1 MSNQNNI
8 WWEYR
13 PHIRGM
19 KVENYFFPESIGP
32 LVSYRPAYKKQNAE
46 SPKVYRAFFYFRH
59 TLRSQWE
66 MKL

>member
-19 KVENYFFPESIGP
+19 KVENYFFPKIPTGV
-32 LVSYRPAYKKQNAE
+32 VSYKPAYKKQNAE
-46 SPKVYRAFFYFRH
+46 SSKIYRAFFISVIH
-59 TLRSQWE
+59 
-66 MKL
+66 